1 MQTAQMTWPI
11 PSPRVQELLRRGA
24 ELALSVPTEWQDELD
39 QATLSGPIWRTL
51 ADDPVLAAATRR
63 TNRSNLLFW
72 AAANVRA
79 PGEPVP
85 ANLSEAPLAVA
96 RDLVRRG
103 VDESGLDAYRVGQ
116 NVAWRFWMRLAFS
129 LTDDPAELQELLDVS
144 SRSIS
149 AFIDATVDGI
159 AERMRDER
167 ARLTAGAN
175 AERREVVTLVLEGAP
190 ITAGRAEARLGYPL
204 GGTHHAAIVWS
215 AEAEPDVAALD
226 RVAVSAVRAAAGPTL
241 RVTLDAGT
249 RWLWSAAAPDPVAVA
264 AALQSAPG
272 VQLASTGPGD
282 GMDGFRRVHLDAVTT
297 QRLLARSA
305 VRRMATYED
314 IALVS
319 LALEV
324 PDRAARFVSSTLG
337 ALEHAPA
344 DLREVVRT
352 YIRCGSNATAAA
364 AASFT
369 HRNTILRRLDRAER
383 LLPRPLADHPVEVA
397 VALELIEWRGR

>member
-1 MQTAQMTWPI
+1 MTWPV
-11 PSPRVQELLRRGA
+11 PSPRVRELLRRGA
-24 ELALSVPTEWQDELD
+24 ELALALPAEWQDELD
-39 QATLSGPIWRTL
+39 EATLSGPTRRTL

-72 AAANVRA
+72 ATANVRA

-103 VDESGLDAYRVGQ
+103 IDEAGLDAYRVGQ

-159 AERMRDER
+159 AERIRAER
-167 ARLTAGAN
+167 AELTVGAN
-175 AERREVVTLVLEGAP
+175 AERREAVTLILEGAP
-190 ITAGRAEARLGYPL
+190 ITAARAEARLGYPL
-204 GGTHHAAIVWS
+204 GGTHHAAVVWS
-215 AEAEPDVAALD
+215 AEPEPDVAALD
-226 RVAVSAVRAAAGPTL
+226 RVAEAAVRVADGPTL

-249 RWLWSAAAPDPVAVA
+249 RWSWSAAAPDPVAVA
-264 AALQSAPG
+264 AALRSAPG
-272 VQLASTGPGD
+272 VRLASAGPAD
-282 GMDGFRRVHLDAVTT
+282 GLDGFRRAHLDALTT
-297 QRLLARSA
+297 QRLLARSS
-305 VRRMATYED
+305 RRTATYDD

-319 LALEV
+319 LTLDA

-344 DLREVVRT
+344 ELREVVRT
-352 YIRCGSNATAAA
+352 YLRCGSNATAAA
-364 AASFT
+364 AESFT
-369 HRNTILRRLDRAER
+369 HRNTVLRRLDRAER
-383 LLPRPLADHPVEVA
+383 LLPRPLADQLVEVA
-397 VALELIEWRGR
+397 VALELVEWRGR